1 MDESWGLKSLLDT
14 ADDTAVFIVNDRTDT
29 ILYCN
34 YYTTLKTG
42 AHEGSQLKGFWDDI
56 RPQMKECGEGRT
68 YRFTS
73 EHTPFGDN
81 KNVTITRVV
90 WTGGVKAY
98 AFLVTNHLENKE
110 ERDRE
115 IIFKALG
122 KSYISIHV
130 LDEESGLVYTIF
142 RSDAKDVFYFR
153 PEPYKELMEELL
165 EKYIHPD
172 DIPGIEK
179 IKNIEEIE
187 KELADDGKGLSM
199 QFRRRTGDDYRWC
212 EVGFWRVKGSDGK
225 FKTVLTQRDIH
236 TERIINNDKLSN
248 KIIMDA
254 LANAYRSVYLVD
266 LDDGSYST
274 VKPDEL
280 LFGIRDEG
288 DYSDLMSIVEEL
300 IPDEAQKDDLR
311 GYFSLESLR
320 NAFEGEAD
328 NIGREYPSVLTQEDG
343 WMSINAFRPPSA
355 PGLDNKCVVTF
366 MDITEHKRVEKE
378 RNEQVIALDVLS
390 SKYTCVF
397 FVNGRDYTYH
407 ALKLPP
413 QYKYFLSQF
422 STVKDIFAHYLSAY
436 VLEDYR
442 DMLRSGINS
451 AIFAKDASVNADN
464 PKQEYIYKTVNDQ
477 WIRLSITLV
486 PDNDSGDE
494 FVVAFEDYTEI
505 MEQHSMSNIYGRMM
519 LADYEHMY
527 EYDPA
532 KNRFYELLYDG
543 ERLMRKSLNNNAGTL
558 EFFASCWVYPD
569 DSEMFTMAC
578 RMDTVKACIK
588 DGKTVNHLYLRC
600 RDNTEADYK
609 QFMFGFH
616 YYEAYGRKYVLITER
631 DANKEII

>member
-42 AHEGSQLKGFWDDI
+42 AHEGSQLKSFWDDI

-130 LDEESGLVYTIF
+130 FDEESRLVYTIF

-153 PEPYKELMEELL
+153 PEPYKELMDELL

-187 KELADDGKGLSM
+187 KELADDGKGLTM

-212 EVGFWRVKGSDGK
+212 EVGFSRVKGSDGK

-300 IPDEAQKDDLR
+300 IPDENQKDDLR
-311 GYFSLESLR
+311 GFFSLESLQ

-378 RNEQVIALDVLS
+378 RNEQVIALDVL
-390 SKYTCVF
+390 
-397 FVNGRDYTYH
+397 
-407 ALKLPP
+407 
-413 QYKYFLSQF
+413 
-422 STVKDIFAHYLSAY
+422 
-436 VLEDYR
+436 
-442 DMLRSGINS
+442 
-451 AIFAKDASVNADN
+451 
-464 PKQEYIYKTVNDQ
+464 
-477 WIRLSITLV
+477 
-486 PDNDSGDE
+486 
-494 FVVAFEDYTEI
+494 
-505 MEQHSMSNIYGRMM
+505 
-519 LADYEHMY
+519 
-527 EYDPA
+527 
-532 KNRFYELLYDG
+532 
-543 ERLMRKSLNNNAGTL
+543 
-558 EFFASCWVYPD
+558 
-569 DSEMFTMAC
+569 
-578 RMDTVKACIK
+578 
-588 DGKTVNHLYLRC
+588 
-600 RDNTEADYK
+600 
-609 QFMFGFH
+609 
-616 YYEAYGRKYVLITER
+616 
-631 DANKEII
+631 

>member
-90 WTGGVKAY
+90 WKGGVKAY

-187 KELADDGKGLSM
+187 KKLDDDSKGLAM

-212 EVGFWRVKGSDGK
+212 EVGFSRVKGSDGK

-328 NIGREYPSVLTQEDG
+328 NIGREYPSVLTQ
-343 WMSINAFRPPSA
+343 
-355 PGLDNKCVVTF
+355 
-366 MDITEHKRVEKE
+366 
-378 RNEQVIALDVLS
+378 
-390 SKYTCVF
+390 
-397 FVNGRDYTYH
+397 
-407 ALKLPP
+407 
-413 QYKYFLSQF
+413 
-422 STVKDIFAHYLSAY
+422 
-436 VLEDYR
+436 
-442 DMLRSGINS
+442 
-451 AIFAKDASVNADN
+451 
-464 PKQEYIYKTVNDQ
+464 
-477 WIRLSITLV
+477 
-486 PDNDSGDE
+486 
-494 FVVAFEDYTEI
+494 
-505 MEQHSMSNIYGRMM
+505 
-519 LADYEHMY
+519 
-527 EYDPA
+527 
-532 KNRFYELLYDG
+532 
-543 ERLMRKSLNNNAGTL
+543 
-558 EFFASCWVYPD
+558 
-569 DSEMFTMAC
+569 
-578 RMDTVKACIK
+578 
-588 DGKTVNHLYLRC
+588 
-600 RDNTEADYK
+600 
-609 QFMFGFH
+609 
-616 YYEAYGRKYVLITER
+616 
-631 DANKEII
+631 